1 MHAHQMEEQAH
12 ETLPPDIADRLLE
25 LLSTSDVFRAKF
37 QRDPAGALH
46 DIGHEPAAAMRG
58 KRPFKGQP
66 YYCLTAE
73 RLASKKE
80 IREAREAL
88 QHYLTQRIAYTV
100 VYIFESGKLDAT
112 LRAD

>member
-1 MHAHQMEEQAH
+1 MHAHQMEEQTH

-46 DIGHEPAAAMRG
+46 DIGHEPAARMRG

-66 YYCLTAE
+66 YYCLTGE
-73 RLASKKE
+73 LASMEE
-80 IREAREAL
+80 IQQSREAL
-88 QHYLTQRIAYTV
+88 KQYLTQRMAHTV
-100 VYIFESGKLDAT
+100 VYIFGTGELNAT
-112 LRAD
+112 LRAG

>member
-1 MHAHQMEEQAH
+1 MHAHQMEEQTH

-58 KRPFKGQP
+58 KRPLKGQP
-66 YYCLTAE
+66 YYCLTGE
-73 RLASKKE
+73 LASKEE
-80 IREAREAL
+80 IRRSREAPK
-88 QHYLTQRIAYTV
+88 QYLTRRIDHQVIY
-100 VYIFESGKLDAT
+100 FFGSGEMGAA
-112 LRAD
+112 LRQD

>member
-1 MHAHQMEEQAH
+1 MHAHQLEEQTH

-46 DIGHEPAAAMRG
+46 DIGHEPAARMRG

-66 YYCLTAE
+66 YYCLTGE
-73 RLASKKE
+73 LASKEE
-80 IREAREAL
+80 IRRSREAL
-88 QHYLTQRIAYTV
+88 KQYLTQRANHTV
-100 VYIFESGKLDAT
+100 VFHFGCAEAGPV
-112 LRAD
+112 LRGN

>member
-46 DIGHEPAAAMRG
+46 DVGHEPAAAMRG

-66 YYCLTAE
+66 YYCLT
-73 RLASKKE
+73 RKGWRRRRRFGRHGRRCS
-80 IREAREAL
+80 I
-88 QHYLTQRIAYTV
+88 T
-100 VYIFESGKLDAT
+100 
-112 LRAD
+112 

>member
-1 MHAHQMEEQAH
+1 MHAHQIEEQAH

-37 QRDPAGALH
+37 QRDPAGALY
-46 DIGHEPAAAMRG
+46 DLGHAPAAAMRG

-66 YYCLTAE
+66 YYCLTGE
-73 RLASKKE
+73 LASKEE
-80 IREAREAL
+80 IRRSREAFKE
-88 QHYLTQRIAYTV
+88 HLTRRMNHSV
-100 VYIFESGKLDAT
+100 VYFFGSGKLDAT

>member
-1 MHAHQMEEQAH
+1 MHAHQIEEQAH

-66 YYCLTAE
+66 YYCLTGE
-73 RLASKKE
+73 LASKEE
-80 IREAREAL
+80 IRRSREAL
-88 QHYLTQRIAYTV
+88 KQYLTRRINHQVIY
-100 VYIFESGKLDAT
+100 FFGSGEMGAA
-112 LRAD
+112 LRQT